1 MPPNPDDLLG
11 QTVGPY
17 VLDSLIG
24 QGGFAWVYAGHPSS
38 GGDPVAL
45 KVLKPRFG
53 GDAEFD
59 ARFRAESEAAA
70 KMDHPN
76 VVNIREVGRAG
87 GHTYQVMDLYP
98 DSLGSLIKREGPLS
112 EDRAISIAQDILGGL
127 QYAHDGGVLHR
138 DIKVDN
144 VLLRADGSA
153 VIADFGLSRAISG
166 YTSATGV
173 DMTIG
178 TPQYISPEQAQGR
191 AMDGRSDLYS
201 VGVTLYRA
209 VTGDAPFH
217 SNDWFELARMHVEER
232 PPSLRSLRP
241 ELSDRF
247 DRIVLKCLAKHPDD
261 RYRSASALQ
270 DELAEIRN
278 ASRSTE
284 TFGTPAV
291 RTDEMVTFISTA
303 RPRWQVIVVAVLV
316 VVAVAY
322 LVVLLGG

>member
-1 MPPNPDDLLG
+1 MSPKPDDLLG

-17 VLDSLIG
+17 ILDHLIG

-53 GDAEFD
+53 DDAEF
-59 ARFRAESEAAA
+59 ATRFRAESEAAA

-76 VVNIREVGRAG
+76 VVNTREVGRADG
-87 GHTYQVMDLYP
+87 YTYQVMDLYP
-98 DSLGSLIKREGPLS
+98 DSLGSLIKKEGPLS
-112 EDRAISIAQDILGGL
+112 EDRAIPIAQDILRGL
-127 QYAHDGGVLHR
+127 QYAHDWGVLHR

-144 VLLRADGSA
+144 VLLRADGCA
-153 VIADFGLSRAISG
+153 VIADFGLSRVISG
-166 YTSATGV
+166 YISATGV

-209 VTGDAPFH
+209 VTGNAPFH
-217 SNDWFELARMHVEER
+217 SNDWYELARMHVEEH

-241 ELSDRF
+241 ELSARF

-261 RYRSASALQ
+261 RYRSASALI
-270 DELAEIRN
+270 DELTEIKN

-284 TFGTPAV
+284 TFGVPPV
-291 RTDEMVTFISTA
+291 RTDDMVTFISTA
-303 RPRWQVIVVAVLV
+303 RPRWQVIAVAVLV

-322 LVVLLGG
+322 LVVLLGR